1 LPFNLA
7 TLDIGR
13 YLSLI
18 SWNESDCL
26 QFSLFVQ
33 LGGGLWQRRICFAH
47 TWQKYPGEWAR
58 KGRCEAAFYSID
70 FPVLMCCIADWCIP
84 YFGTWAETTFCVEK
98 GRYPLFT
105 IFYPPEVLFYFS
117 FVSVTGCVLQS
128 RFYYMSNAIHA
139 GVVWIPF
146 ASYYL

>member
-1 LPFNLA
+1 MTINALYCFIICVIKSIFLTYVSFYGCRLPLNLV
-7 TLDIGR
+7 TLHIGR

-58 KGRCEAAFYSID
+58 KGRCEAVFYSID
-70 FPVLMCCIADWCIP
+70 FSVL
-84 YFGTWAETTFCVEK
+84 K
-98 GRYPLFT
+98 L
-105 IFYPPEVLFYFS
+105 VLYRRLVHS
-117 FVSVTGCVLQS
+117 ILWNLSWNDLLCWE
-128 RFYYMSNAIHA
+128 R
-139 GVVWIPF
+139 
-146 ASYYL
+146 